1 MTLVVTIDRAAGTFR
16 MAGTYWSG
24 VELLDQLPRVL
35 AFYRDLKAR
44 GDKGKDGRVWG
55 HCYAGTVA
63 ALEAAV
69 RELTNG

>member
-1 MTLVVTIDRAAGTFR
+1 MTLAVILDRAAGTFR
-16 MAGTYWSG
+16 LVGKHWSG
-24 VELLDQLPRVL
+24 VEPLDQLPRAL
-35 AFYRDLKAR
+35 AFYRTLKAR

-69 RELTNG
+69 REMTNG

>member
-1 MTLVVTIDRAAGTFR
+1 MTLAVTLDRAAGTFR
-16 MAGTYWSG
+16 LAGVHWSG
-24 VELLDQLPRVL
+24 VEPLDQLPRVL

-44 GDKGKDGRVWG
+44 GDKGKDRRVWG

-69 RELTNG
+69 RELANG